1 MKKIKM
7 LKGGYGLADKSGRV
21 SLKTVD
27 DEPFDAPDKDADM
40 LVEGGFAEFVGKQRK
55 KTKPETPKEEI
66 EIPQEDPEE
75 IPTEEPE
82 TEETEEQESEEAA
95 VVDEMDIESM
105 TLAQLQD
112 LADDL
117 GVEYKKRDKKDDLI
131 AKIEAAAPP
140 SLDPQEVE
148 G

>member
-40 LVEGGFAEFVGKQRK
+40 LVEGGFAELVGKQRK
-55 KTKPETPKEEI
+55 KTKPKTPKEEI

-75 IPTEEPE
+75 I
-82 TEETEEQESEEAA
+82 EEQESEEAA

-131 AKIEAAAPP
+131 AKIEAATPP

>member
-7 LKGGYGLADKSGRV
+7 LIGGYGLAEKSGRIA
-21 SLKTVD
+21 LKTADDDPFNVSD
-27 DEPFDAPDKDADM
+27 AEAKRLVEAGRAEYVGKAPKKDEPK
-40 LVEGGFAEFVGKQRK
+40 V
-55 KTKPETPKEEI
+55 
-66 EIPQEDPEE
+66 EIPEE
-75 IPTEEPE
+75 VPTEEPE

-131 AKIEAAAPP
+131 AKIEAATPP

>member
-7 LKGGYGLADKSGRV
+7 LIGGYGLAEKSGRIA
-21 SLKTVD
+21 LKTAD
-27 DEPFDAPDKDADM
+27 DDPFNVSDAEAKR
-40 LVEGGFAEFVGKQRK
+40 LVEAGRAEYVGKAPK
-55 KTKPETPKEEI
+55 KEEPKV
-66 EIPQEDPEE
+66 EIPEE
-75 IPTEEPE
+75 VPTEELE

-131 AKIEAAAPP
+131 AKIEAATPP

>member
-7 LKGGYGLADKSGRV
+7 LIGGYGLAEKSGRIA
-21 SLKTVD
+21 LKTAD
-27 DEPFDAPDKDADM
+27 DDPFNVSDAEAKR
-40 LVEGGFAEFVGKQRK
+40 LVEAGRAEYVGKAPK
-55 KTKPETPKEEI
+55 KEEPKV
-66 EIPQEDPEE
+66 EIPEE
-75 IPTEEPE
+75 VPTEEPE

-117 GVEYKKRDKKDDLI
+117 GVEYKKRDKKEDLI
-131 AKIEAAAPP
+131 KKIEEATPP

>member
-7 LKGGYGLADKSGRV
+7 LIGGYGLAEKSGRIA
-21 SLKTVD
+21 LKTAD
-27 DEPFDAPDKDADM
+27 DDPFNVSDAEAKRM
-40 LVEGGFAEFVGKQRK
+40 VEAGRAEYVGKAPK
-55 KTKPETPKEEI
+55 KEEPKV
-66 EIPQEDPEE
+66 EIPEE
-75 IPTEEPE
+75 VPTEEPE

-131 AKIEAAAPP
+131 AKIEAATPP

-148 G
+148 A

>member
-7 LKGGYGLADKSGRV
+7 LIGGYGLAEKSGRIA
-21 SLKTVD
+21 LKTAD
-27 DEPFDAPDKDADM
+27 DDPFNVSDAEAKR
-40 LVEGGFAEFVGKQRK
+40 LVEAGRAEYVGKAPK
-55 KTKPETPKEEI
+55 KEEPKV
-66 EIPQEDPEE
+66 EIPEE
-75 IPTEEPE
+75 VPTEEPE

-95 VVDEMDIESM
+95 VIDEMDIESM

-131 AKIEAAAPP
+131 AKIEAATPP

>member
-7 LKGGYGLADKSGRV
+7 LIGGYGLAEKSGRIA
-21 SLKTVD
+21 LKTAD
-27 DEPFDAPDKDADM
+27 DDPFNVSDAEAKR
-40 LVEGGFAEFVGKQRK
+40 LVEAGRAEYVGKAPK
-55 KTKPETPKEEI
+55 KEEPKV
-66 EIPQEDPEE
+66 EIPEE
-75 IPTEEPE
+75 VPTEEPE
-82 TEETEEQESEEAA
+82 IEETEEQESEEAA

-105 TLAQLQD
+105 TLTQLQD

-131 AKIEAAAPP
+131 AKIEAATPP

>member
-7 LKGGYGLADKSGRV
+7 LIGGYGLAEKSGRIA
-21 SLKTVD
+21 LKTAD
-27 DEPFDAPDKDADM
+27 DDPFNVSDAEAKR
-40 LVEGGFAEFVGKQRK
+40 LVEAGRAEYVGKAPK
-55 KTKPETPKEEI
+55 KEEPKV
-66 EIPQEDPEE
+66 EIPEE
-75 IPTEEPE
+75 VPTEEPE
-82 TEETEEQESEEAA
+82 AEETEEQESEEAA

-148 G
+148 A

>member
-7 LKGGYGLADKSGRV
+7 LIGGYGLAEKSGRIA
-21 SLKTVD
+21 LKTAD
-27 DEPFDAPDKDADM
+27 DDPFNVSDAEAKR
-40 LVEGGFAEFVGKQRK
+40 LVEAGRAEYVGKAPK
-55 KTKPETPKEEI
+55 KEEPKV
-66 EIPQEDPEE
+66 EIPEE
-75 IPTEEPE
+75 VPTEEPE
-82 TEETEEQESEEAA
+82 TEETEERESEEAA
-95 VVDEMDIESM
+95 VVDEVDIESM

-131 AKIEAAAPP
+131 AKIEAATPP

-148 G
+148 A

>member
-7 LKGGYGLADKSGRV
+7 LIGGYGLAEKSGRIA
-21 SLKTVD
+21 LKTAD
-27 DEPFDAPDKDADM
+27 DDPFNVSDAEAKR
-40 LVEGGFAEFVGKQRK
+40 LVEAGRAEYVGKAPK
-55 KTKPETPKEEI
+55 KEEPKV
-66 EIPQEDPEE
+66 EIPEE
-75 IPTEEPE
+75 VPTEEPE
-82 TEETEEQESEEAA
+82 TEGTEEQESEEAA

-131 AKIEAAAPP
+131 AKIEAATPP

>member
-7 LKGGYGLADKSGRV
+7 LIGGYGLAEKSGRIA
-21 SLKTVD
+21 LKTAD
-27 DEPFDAPDKDADM
+27 DDPFNVSDAEAKR
-40 LVEGGFAEFVGKQRK
+40 LVEAGRAEYVGKAPK
-55 KTKPETPKEEI
+55 KEEPKV
-66 EIPQEDPEE
+66 EISEE
-75 IPTEEPE
+75 VPTEEPE

-131 AKIEAAAPP
+131 AKIEAATPP

>member
-7 LKGGYGLADKSGRV
+7 LIGGYGLAEKSGRIA
-21 SLKTVD
+21 LKTAD
-27 DEPFDAPDKDADM
+27 DDPFNVSDAEAKR
-40 LVEGGFAEFVGKQRK
+40 LVEAGRK
-55 KTKPETPKEEI
+55 APKKEEPKV
-66 EIPQEDPEE
+66 EIPEE
-75 IPTEEPE
+75 VPTEEPE

-131 AKIEAAAPP
+131 AKIEAATPP

>member
-1 MKKIKM
+1 MKKIKI
-7 LKGGYGLADKSGRV
+7 LIGGYGLAEKSGRIA
-21 SLKTVD
+21 LKTAD
-27 DEPFDAPDKDADM
+27 DAPFNVSDAEAKR
-40 LVEGGFAEFVGKQRK
+40 LVEAGRAEYIGKAPK
-55 KTKPETPKEEI
+55 KEEPKV
-66 EIPQEDPEE
+66 EISEE
-75 IPTEEPE
+75 VPTEEPE

-131 AKIEAAAPP
+131 AKIEAATPP
-140 SLDPQEVE
+140 PLDPQEVE

>member
-7 LKGGYGLADKSGRV
+7 LIGGYGLAEKSGRIA
-21 SLKTVD
+21 LKTAD
-27 DEPFDAPDKDADM
+27 DDPFNVSDAEAKR
-40 LVEGGFAEFVGKQRK
+40 LVEAGRAEYVGKAPK
-55 KTKPETPKEEI
+55 KEEPKV
-66 EIPQEDPEE
+66 EIPEE
-75 IPTEEPE
+75 VPTEEPE

-105 TLAQLQD
+105 TLAQLQA

-117 GVEYKKRDKKDDLI
+117 GVEYKKRDKKEDLI
-131 AKIEAAAPP
+131 AKIEEATPP

>member
-7 LKGGYGLADKSGRV
+7 LIGGYGLAEKSGRIA
-21 SLKTVD
+21 LKTAD
-27 DEPFDAPDKDADM
+27 DDPFNVSDAEAKR
-40 LVEGGFAEFVGKQRK
+40 LVEAGRAEYVGKAPK
-55 KTKPETPKEEI
+55 KEEPKV
-66 EIPQEDPEE
+66 EIPEE
-75 IPTEEPE
+75 VPTEEPE

-131 AKIEAAAPP
+131 AKIEAATPP

>member
-7 LKGGYGLADKSGRV
+7 LIGGYGLAEKSGRV
-21 SLKTVD
+21 ALKTAD
-27 DEPFDAPDKDADM
+27 DDPFNVSDAEAKR
-40 LVEGGFAEFVGKQRK
+40 LVEAGRAEYVGKAPK
-55 KTKPETPKEEI
+55 KEEPKV
-66 EIPQEDPEE
+66 EIPEE
-75 IPTEEPE
+75 VPTEEPE

-131 AKIEAAAPP
+131 AKIEAATPP

>member
-7 LKGGYGLADKSGRV
+7 LIGGYGLAEKSGRIA
-21 SLKTVD
+21 LKTAD
-27 DEPFDAPDKDADM
+27 DDPFNVSDAEAKR
-40 LVEGGFAEFVGKQRK
+40 LVEAGRAEYVGKAPK
-55 KTKPETPKEEI
+55 KEEPKA
-66 EIPQEDPEE
+66 EIPEE
-75 IPTEEPE
+75 VPTEEPE

-131 AKIEAAAPP
+131 AKIEAATPP

>member
-7 LKGGYGLADKSGRV
+7 LIGGYGLAEKSGRIA
-21 SLKTVD
+21 LKTAD
-27 DEPFDAPDKDADM
+27 DDPFNVSDAEAKR
-40 LVEGGFAEFVGKQRK
+40 LVEAGRAEYVGKAPK
-55 KTKPETPKEEI
+55 KEEPKV
-66 EIPQEDPEE
+66 EIPEE
-75 IPTEEPE
+75 VPTEEPE

-131 AKIEAAAPP
+131 AKIEAATPP

-148 G
+148 A